1 VFLKLG
7 GADGTQIAE
16 FEPASTGGWSK
27 FAEVEI
33 PITNVEGHQTL
44 TFVGAGYNIMSFKWF
59 ELVAPSAPTPSPTP
73 DELFRTVNAL
83 EYNDA
88 KGVRKSS
95 LGDWVAGFDN
105 TDYVTYNNLN
115 FGPAGTTTSIRISYA
130 KDSSGGR
137 ILLKL
142 GGPDGTQIADFEPAS
157 TGGWS
162 KFAEAEVSITI
173 GEGHQ
178 TLTFVGADTNN
189 IMSFKWFELVAAPVP
204 TPSPTPGELFRTVN
218 ALAYNDAKGVRKSS
232 LGDWV
237 AGFDNTDYVTYDN
250 LNFGP
255 AGTTKSIRISY
266 AKNSSGGRIL
276 LKLGGAD
283 GTQIAEFEPAST
295 GGWSKFAEA
304 EVSIYIGE
312 GHQTLTF
319 VADDKNDIMS
329 FKWFQ
334 LQG

>member
-1 VFLKLG
+1 MGYSYSNNEAPRMCFNAPKNWELGWYEDRQRVVENEWNGNLYGIADYQNTISSDLMIIQIPAANGDEWYVSFNRKNGINSQTVEYGNQVLVHRKTMYSKKSKLMAALKNFESYG
-7 GADGTQIAE
+7 GAPIYIQVGTIGY
-16 FEPASTGGWSK
+16 SN
-27 FAEVEI
+27 
-33 PITNVEGHQTL
+33 NV
-44 TFVGAGYNIMSFKWF
+44 MSAD
-59 ELVAPSAPTPSPTP
+59 VTIAPSDPTPSPTSAP
-73 DELFRTVNAL
+73 
-83 EYNDA
+83 
-88 KGVRKSS
+88 
-95 LGDWVAGFDN
+95 
-105 TDYVTYNNLN
+105 
-115 FGPAGTTTSIRISYA
+115 TSNPTPS
-130 KDSSGGR
+130 
-137 ILLKL
+137 
-142 GGPDGTQIADFEPAS
+142 P
-157 TGGWS
+157 
-162 KFAEAEVSITI
+162 
-173 GEGHQ
+173 
-178 TLTFVGADTNN
+178 
-189 IMSFKWFELVAAPVP
+189 P

-237 AGFDNTDYVTYDN
+237 AGFDNTDYVTYNN

-255 AGTTKSIRISY
+255 AGTTTSIRISY

-319 VADDKNDIMS
+319 VAADKNDIMS